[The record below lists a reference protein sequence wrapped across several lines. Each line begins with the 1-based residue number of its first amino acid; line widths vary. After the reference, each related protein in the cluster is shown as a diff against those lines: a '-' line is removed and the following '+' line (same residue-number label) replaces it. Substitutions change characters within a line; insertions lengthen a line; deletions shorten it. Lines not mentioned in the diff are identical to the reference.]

1 MIFTEQCSVYAIFLL
16 AIRLC
21 FAQHTSYSVHG
32 AEIFYVEDNI
42 KMKTSNSSDKHS
54 ANSLSQCAL
63 WCSNQHNCVGAS
75 YNIEIQECY
84 THNVIEF
91 TREEVAHREFSG
103 WKFLSIYKG

>member
-21 FAQHTSYSVHG
+21 FVQHTSYSVHG

-42 KMKTSNSSDKHS
+42 KMKTSNSPDKHS
-54 ANSLSQCAL
+54 ANSLTQCAL
-63 WCSNQHNCVGAS
+63 RCSNQHNCVGAS
-75 YNIEIQECY
+75 YNIELQECY

>member
-16 AIRLC
+16 AIILC
-21 FAQHTSYSVHG
+21 FVQHTSYSVHG

-42 KMKTSNSSDKHS
+42 KMKTSNSPDKHS
-54 ANSLSQCAL
+54 ANSITQCAL

-75 YNIEIQECY
+75 YNIELQECY

-91 TREEVAHREFSG
+91 TLEEVAHREFSG